1 MVAGRKPKPLQL
13 KILEGNPGKRPLP
26 TSGPQPAYE
35 ELPPPPDHLDDIARQ
50 EWERIAPG
58 LHAMNL
64 LATVDTA
71 ALAAYCTAY
80 SRWSRAEEG
89 IKRAIR
95 PDQPESGLMIQTTNG
110 NWVQN
115 PLVGTAHKAAS
126 DMVKYAAEFGMTPS
140 ARMRLSIERKN
151 ENSKFKGLIG
161 GAKAG

>member
-1 MVAGRKPKPLQL
+1 MAGRKPKPLEL
-13 KILEGNPGKRPLP
+13 KVLEGNPGRRPLP
-26 TSGPQPAYE
+26 TTIPRPVCD
-35 ELPPPPDHLDDIARQ
+35 ELPTAPPHLDDIAQQ

-58 LHAMNL
+58 LHAMGL
-64 LATVDTA
+64 LAGVDRSS
-71 ALAAYCTAY
+71 LAAYCTAY
-80 SRWSRAEEG
+80 ARWARAEAG
-89 IKRAIR
+89 IKRATR

-140 ARMRLSIERKN
+140 ARVRLAIEKK
-151 ENSKFKGLIG
+151 EPSSKFGDLIG